1 MADAFYT
8 DERPHP
14 MGLLENPEWAMS
26 RRVRAELY
34 LAERERR
41 NAPVR
46 EYRRP
51 SFLLVL
57 AAVGVAVALFSAW
70 VL

>member
-1 MADAFYT
+1 MTFYV

-14 MGLLENPEWAMS
+14 MGLLENPEWAAS

-41 NAPVR
+41 NAVDYEPNR
-46 EYRRP
+46 
-51 SFLLVL
+51 FGL
-57 AAVGVAVALFSAW
+57 AVVIIAALAVACALLGS
-70 VL
+70 LL